1 MHSISDYELELM
13 KIIWSNEG
21 SAMYADIVKGL
32 NTKGHTWT
40 KNTIITLLSRLTEK
54 GVLTTKK
61 SGRRNIY
68 VSVVEENHYQG
79 EQVENLLNKIFEGN
93 TKGLVSALIERDL
106 LTAKDYDELKSYWK
120 FEGEKNE

>member
-13 KIIWSNEG
+13 KIIWSNNG
-21 SAMYADIVKGL
+21 NAKYADIVKGL
-32 NTKGHTWT
+32 NEKGFTWA

-68 VSVVEENHYQG
+68 VSVVDENHYQG
-79 EQVENLLNKIFEGN
+79 EQVENFLNKIFEGN

-106 LTAKDYDELKSYWK
+106 LTASDYNELKSYWK
-120 FEGEKNE
+120 VKGEENE

>member
-21 SAMYADIVKGL
+21 NAMYADIVKGL

>member
-13 KIIWSNEG
+13 KIIWSNNG
-21 SAMYADIVKGL
+21 NAMYADIVKGL
-32 NTKGHTWT
+32 NEKGFTWA

-68 VSVVEENHYQG
+68 VSVVDENHYQG
-79 EQVENLLNKIFEGN
+79 EQVENFLNKIFEGN

-106 LTAKDYDELKSYWK
+106 LTASDYNELKSYWK
-120 FEGEKNE
+120 VKGEENE

>member
-13 KIIWSNEG
+13 KIIWSNNG
-21 SAMYADIVKGL
+21 TAMYADIVKGL
-32 NTKGHTWT
+32 NEKGFTWT

-79 EQVENLLNKIFEGN
+79 EQVENFLNKIFEGN

-106 LTAKDYDELKSYWK
+106 LTASDYNELKSYWK